1 MRGDCVYNRY
11 IPGTDGTFQRM
22 TVTTCTPPEAP
33 EKPCAAERQSSEPCG
48 EAGARPLRALLPKG
62 MDTGDLLLLVIV
74 LLLLIDGEEDDTL
87 SILLT
92 LAAFILM

>member
-22 TVTTCTPPEAP
+22 TVAACTPPETT
-33 EKPCAAERQSSEPCG
+33 EKPQSFEKQAAEQCSTTG
-48 EAGARPLRALLPKG
+48 VRPLRALLPKG
-62 MDTGDLLLLVIV
+62 MDTGDLLLLAIV

>member
-1 MRGDCVYNRY
+1 MRVQPLHTGDGRDLSAHDRHNLYAA
-11 IPGTDGTFQRM
+11 GG
-22 TVTTCTPPEAP
+22 AG
-33 EKPCAAERQSSEPCG
+33 KPCAAERQSSEPCG

-62 MDTGDLLLLVIV
+62 MDTGDLLLLAIV

>member
-22 TVTTCTPPEAP
+22 TVTTCTPPEA
-33 EKPCAAERQSSEPCG
+33 PCAAERQSSEPCG

-62 MDTGDLLLLVIV
+62 MDTGDLLLLAIV

>member
-48 EAGARPLRALLPKG
+48 ETGMRPLRALLPKG
-62 MDTGDLLLLVIV
+62 MDTGDLLLLAIV

>member
-1 MRGDCVYNRY
+1 MYNRY

-22 TVTTCTPPEAP
+22 TVTTCTPPEAT

-48 EAGARPLRALLPKG
+48 EARARPLRALLPKG
-62 MDTGDLLLLVIV
+62 MDTGDLLLLAIV

-87 SILLT
+87 SVLLT